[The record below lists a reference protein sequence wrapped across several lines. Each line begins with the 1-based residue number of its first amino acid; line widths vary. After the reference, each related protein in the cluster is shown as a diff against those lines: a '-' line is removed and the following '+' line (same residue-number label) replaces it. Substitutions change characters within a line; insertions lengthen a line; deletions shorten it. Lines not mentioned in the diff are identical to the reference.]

1 MRSPAHDLRRVR
13 ELISQ
18 RKEAMRE
25 AVRQC
30 QAGRKA
36 AKERNQ
42 ELRRQMTGDVRAS
55 IERAK
60 LAAREACRLRKTGAK
75 ARGSYRTEHAKEDLR
90 QERQFQRELRRAEGR
105 MRRRDATRT
114 TAAER
119 RQESDDE
126 VRQNID
132 PELLPLFDQVRRSIK
147 GSPHMSRTEA
157 FLQWVEEN
165 PGAVLRAQE
174 ELAARELRR
183 LIREQR
189 ATGHEM
195 KRAKRSHPA
204 PEELAA
210 IPF

>member
-1 MRSPAHDLRRVR
+1 MVTDRWCVATTRIAVRLACGRGRLERATPMRSPAHDLRGIR

-75 ARGSYRTEHAKEDLR
+75 ARGSYRTDHAKE
-90 QERQFQRELRRAEGR
+90 EL
-105 MRRRDATRT
+105 
-114 TAAER
+114 
-119 RQESDDE
+119 
-126 VRQNID
+126 
-132 PELLPLFDQVRRSIK
+132 
-147 GSPHMSRTEA
+147 
-157 FLQWVEEN
+157 
-165 PGAVLRAQE
+165 
-174 ELAARELRR
+174 
-183 LIREQR
+183 
-189 ATGHEM
+189 
-195 KRAKRSHPA
+195 
-204 PEELAA
+204 
-210 IPF
+210 